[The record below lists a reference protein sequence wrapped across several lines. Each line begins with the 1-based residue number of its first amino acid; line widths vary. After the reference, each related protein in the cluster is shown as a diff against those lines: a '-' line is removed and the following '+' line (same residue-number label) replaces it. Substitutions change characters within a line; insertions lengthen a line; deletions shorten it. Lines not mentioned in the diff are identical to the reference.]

1 MEGCIILRKDKRLID
16 WTVFGGTVFVLLM
29 AVLPMMVFPKQ
40 SRAVVVALNEF
51 VTTKLG
57 AVYLV
62 LGLVIFCFVLYIAFG
77 KYGSVTL
84 GRASDRPEFSDFA
97 WASMLFCAGIGSD
110 ILYWG
115 VIEWA
120 YYFQGPPLGAKP
132 MSGQALEYATM
143 YGMFHWGPIAWSI
156 YVLPA
161 LPIGYLVFVKNQPV
175 YKISQACRPI
185 LKGQTDGFIGKLVD
199 ILFIFGLIGGTA
211 TSLALGVPMIS
222 AGLEKLIGVDGS
234 SMTVKSIVLICIT
247 IVFAYSSYQGLKKGI
262 QVLSD
267 INVWLSFVLLA
278 FIFIAGPT
286 IFIMETTVSGFGNML
301 KNFFQMA
308 TWLEPFGG
316 IGGRKETN
324 FPQQWTIF
332 YWSWWIVYAPF
343 IGLFIARISRGRTLK
358 EIILGTI
365 VYGTFGCVLF
375 FGIFGN
381 YAAFLQITGQFNVIE
396 YLNTHGTEVT
406 IIEVINQLPF
416 APIVI
421 TLFVLSA
428 FLFLV
433 TTFDSASYIVASAT
447 QVRVKGEPLKL
458 NRLFWAFALCL
469 LPFSLMLVGGEKA
482 LEILQTASIVAG
494 VPLIVIFII
503 IMISFMMILS
513 GDRIA
518 LQTRA
523 ERFKKVERR
532 SLRIL
537 QVSEK
542 TNDEDRDDNL

>member
-1 MEGCIILRKDKRLID
+1 MD
-16 WTVFGGTVFVLLM
+16 WVVFIGTAIVLLM
-29 AVLPMMVFPKQ
+29 AVIPMMVFAEQ
-40 SRAVVVALNEF
+40 SRAVVVAMNGF
-51 VTTKLG
+51 VTSKMG
-57 AVYLV
+57 AIYLV
-62 LGLVIFCFVLYIAFG
+62 LGLAIFCFVLYIAFG

-84 GRASDRPEFSDFA
+84 GRANDKPEFSDFA

-120 YYFQGPPLGAKP
+120 YYFQAPPHSAKP
-132 MSGQALEYATM
+132 FSEEALNYATM
-143 YGMFHWGPIAWSI
+143 YGMFHWGPIAWAI

-161 LPIGYLVFVKNQPV
+161 LPIAYLVFVKKQPV
-175 YKISQACRPI
+175 FKISQACRPI
-185 LKGQTDGFIGKLVD
+185 LKGQTDKVLGKIVD

-222 AGLEKLIGVDGS
+222 AGLEKLFGLDGS
-234 SMTVKSIVLICIT
+234 SMVVKSIVLICIT

-267 INVWLSFVLLA
+267 LNVWLSFVLLG
-278 FIFIAGPT
+278 FIFVVGPT
-286 IFIMETTVSGFGNML
+286 IFIMETTVTGFGNML

-316 IGGRKETN
+316 IGGREETN

-343 IGLFIARISRGRTLK
+343 IGLFIARISKGRTLK
-358 EIILGTI
+358 EVILGTI

-381 YAAFLQITGQFNVIE
+381 FAVYLQISGQFDVIQF
-396 YLNTHGTEVT
+396 LNTHGTEAT
-406 IIEVINQLPF
+406 IIEVISQLPF
-416 APIVI
+416 SKII
-421 TLFVLSA
+421 IGLFILSA

-433 TTFDSASYIVASAT
+433 TTFDSASYIVAAAT
-447 QVRVKGEPLKL
+447 QTRVKGEPIKL

-503 IMISFMMILS
+503 IMISFMMILG

-518 LQTRA
+518 LQSRA
-523 ERFKKVERR
+523 DRFKRIERR

-537 QVSEK
+537 RVGE
-542 TNDEDRDDNL
+542 DEEDDNL

>member
-1 MEGCIILRKDKRLID
+1 MD
-16 WTVFGGTVFVLLM
+16 WFVFCGAALVLLI
-29 AVLPMMVFPKQ
+29 AVIPMMVFPDQ
-40 SRAVVVALNEF
+40 SRSVVIAMNEF
-51 VTTKLG
+51 VTSKLG

-62 LGLVIFCFVLYIAFG
+62 LGLAIFAFVMYIAFG

-84 GRASDRPEFSDFA
+84 GRASDKPEFSDFA

-120 YYFQGPPLGAKP
+120 YYFQGPPHGAKP
-132 MSGQALEYATM
+132 LSDTALEYATM

-161 LPIGYLVFVKNQPV
+161 LPIAYLVFVKKQPV
-175 YKISQACRPI
+175 FRISEACRPI
-185 LKGQTDGFIGKLVD
+185 LKGQTDKFLGKLVD

-222 AGLEKLIGVDGS
+222 AGLEKLFGIDGQ
-234 SMTVKSIVLICIT
+234 SMLVKSIVLIGIT
-247 IVFAYSSYQGLKKGI
+247 IVFSYSSYQGLKKGI

-267 INVWLSFVLLA
+267 LNVWLSFVLLG
-278 FIFIAGPT
+278 FIFIVGPT
-286 IFIMETTVSGFGNML
+286 VFIMETTVTGFGNML

-316 IGGRKETN
+316 LGNREETG

-332 YWSWWIVYAPF
+332 YWAWWLVYSPF
-343 IGLFIARISRGRTLK
+343 IGLFIARISKGRTLK
-358 EIILGTI
+358 EVILGTI
-365 VYGTFGCVLF
+365 AYGTLGCVLF

-381 YAAFLQITGQFNVIE
+381 FAAYLQLSGQFNVIN
-396 YLNTHGTEVT
+396 YLNQYGTEAT
-406 IIEVINQLPF
+406 IIEVINHLPF
-416 APIVI
+416 SPVLIG
-421 TLFVLSA
+421 LFVLSA

-447 QVRVKGEPLKL
+447 QLSVDEEPLRW

-469 LPFSLMLVGGEKA
+469 LPFSLMLVGGEEA
-482 LEILQTASIVAG
+482 LSILQTASIVAG
-494 VPLIVIFII
+494 VPLIIIFIM
-503 IMISFMMILS
+503 IMISFMYILS

-523 ERFKKVERR
+523 ERFKRIERR

-537 QVSEK
+537 RVG
-542 TNDEDRDDNL
+542 EDKEDDNL

>member
-1 MEGCIILRKDKRLID
+1 MQKKSNQMD
-16 WTVFGGTVFVLLM
+16 WFVFFGAALVLLI
-29 AVLPMMVFPKQ
+29 AVVPMMVFPDQ
-40 SRAVVVALNEF
+40 SRSVVMAMNDF
-51 VTTKLG
+51 VTSKLG

-62 LGLVIFCFVLYIAFG
+62 LGLAIFAFVMYIAFG

-84 GRASDRPEFSDFA
+84 GRASDKPEFSDFA

-120 YYFQGPPLGAKP
+120 YYFQGPPHGAKP
-132 MSGQALEYATM
+132 LSDTALEYATM

-161 LPIGYLVFVKNQPV
+161 LPIAYLVFVKKQPV
-175 YKISQACRPI
+175 FRISEACRPI
-185 LKGQTDGFIGKLVD
+185 LKGQTDKFLGKLVD

-222 AGLEKLIGVDGS
+222 AGLEKLFGIDGQN
-234 SMTVKSIVLICIT
+234 MLVKSLVLIGIT
-247 IVFAYSSYQGLKKGI
+247 IVFSYSSYQGLKKGI

-267 INVWLSFVLLA
+267 LNVWLSFVLLG
-278 FIFIAGPT
+278 FIFIVGPT
-286 IFIMETTVSGFGNML
+286 VFIMETTVTGFGNML

-316 IGGRKETN
+316 LGGREETG

-332 YWSWWIVYAPF
+332 YWAWWLVYSPF

-358 EIILGTI
+358 EVILGTI
-365 VYGTFGCVLF
+365 AYGTLGCVLF

-381 YAAFLQITGQFNVIE
+381 FAAYLQLSGQFNVID
-396 YLNTHGTEVT
+396 YLNHHGTEAT
-406 IIEVINQLPF
+406 IIEVINHLPF
-416 APIVI
+416 SSVLIG
-421 TLFVLSA
+421 LFILSA

-433 TTFDSASYIVASAT
+433 TTFDSASYIVAAAT
-447 QVRVKGEPLKL
+447 QLSVDEEPLRW

-469 LPFSLMLVGGEKA
+469 LPFSLMLVGGEEA
-482 LEILQTASIVAG
+482 LSILQTASIVAG
-494 VPLIVIFII
+494 VPLIVIFIM
-503 IMISFMMILS
+503 IMISFMYILA

-523 ERFKKVERR
+523 ERFKRIERR

-537 QVSEK
+537 RVGE
-542 TNDEDRDDNL
+542 DEEDDNL

>member
-1 MEGCIILRKDKRLID
+1 MRKDKRLID